1 MSFRRQ
7 LLDNVRG
14 LAAMAFLAVVGLS
27 CAVYILG
34 QQRVQSPFA
43 DRYEVKAAFTAAS
56 GLTPGA
62 GQPVNVAGV
71 QVGQVGDVVLR
82 DGAAVVTLDMDRG
95 KLPRVFADA
104 RAQLVPRTPL
114 KDLQVEL
121 SPGRRRD
128 RPLGADE
135 TIPVAQT
142 ASPIDADELLAAL
155 DGDTREYLR
164 ILLADTGRGLE
175 DRGPDL
181 RRVLAGLRPTAK
193 QLASLTRA
201 LRQRRGALRGLVHE
215 LSIIAEAAGAKD
227 AELARLIEAGNATLG
242 ALAAEQRSLRG
253 SVRDLP
259 ATLEATQETLVRVEA
274 FTAELRPA
282 LTALRAPAR
291 RIVPALAAL
300 DPVTREAPGILRTK
314 LRPLVREARPLVRD
328 LRPAA
333 EELTGTIP
341 ALASVVRTGTYVV
354 NELAYNPPGDD
365 EGYLYWLAWFAH
377 NGASFLSTQ
386 DANGPAWRGLT
397 LLSCDSVTGAPEV
410 GPLLGSVLG
419 RLPVCDG

>member
-1 MSFRRQ
+1 MSLRRQ
-7 LLDNVRG
+7 LLDNLRG
-14 LAAMAFLAVVGLS
+14 LAAIAFIAVIACA

-34 QQRVQSPFA
+34 KQRVQSPFA
-43 DRYEVKAAFTAAS
+43 DRYAVTAAFTAAS

-82 DGAAVVTLDMDRG
+82 DGVAVVTFDMDRA
-95 KLPRVFADA
+95 KLPAVYADA
-104 RAQLVPRTPL
+104 RARLVPRTPL

-128 RPLGADE
+128 RPLAKDQ

-155 DGDTREYLR
+155 DGDTRQFMR
-164 ILLADTGRGLE
+164 ILLADSGRALD
-175 DRGPDL
+175 DRGADL
-181 RRVLAGLRPTAK
+181 RRVLGSLRPTAK
-193 QLASLTRA
+193 QLANVTASLRA
-201 LRQRRGALRGLVHE
+201 RRGALRGLVHE
-215 LSIIAEAAGAKD
+215 LSILAEAAGAKD
-227 AELARLIEAGNATLG
+227 AELARLIDAGNATLG
-242 ALAAEQRSLRG
+242 ALAAEERSLRR

-259 ATLEATQETLVRVEA
+259 ATLRATRSSLRRVET

-282 LTALRAPAR
+282 LAALRAPAR
-291 RIVPALAAL
+291 RLVPALAAL
-300 DPVTREAPGILRTK
+300 DPVTRETPGIVRTR
-314 LRPLVREARPLVRD
+314 LRPFVREARPLVRD

-333 EELTGTIP
+333 VDLTAAIP
-341 ALASVVRTGTYVV
+341 DLASVVRTATYVV

-365 EGYLYWLAWFAH
+365 EGYLFWLAWFAH

-397 LLSCDSVTGAPEV
+397 LLDCDSATGALQA
-410 GPLLGSVLG
+410 GPALSAILGT
-419 RLPVCDG
+419 LPVCD